1 MCLTLLAIKASS
13 SAISPHSLLAMASA
27 VANNFG
33 PRSVQ
38 LEGQAKVKAAKEKE
52 AKHAL
57 QKERIQNGKDIQ
69 VINVVRK
76 YLLCLS
82 CLARD

>member
-1 MCLTLLAIKASS
+1 MCLKLLAIKASS

-76 YLLCLS
+76 YLLCHF

>member
-1 MCLTLLAIKASS
+1 MCLTILAIKASS
-13 SAISPHSLLAMASA
+13 SAISLHSLLAMASA

-52 AKHAL
+52 AQHAL
-57 QKERIQNGKDIQ
+57 QMERIQHGKDIQ
-69 VINVVRK
+69 VFKVVSN
-76 YLLCLS
+76 YSLCLI
-82 CLARD
+82 CLA